1 MLSRLAA
8 DGVLVVHLAFI
19 LFVSLGA
26 LLVLRWP
33 HLAWVHLPAAAW
45 GAWVEL
51 AGRICPLT
59 PLEDRLRESG
69 GDVGTGGDF
78 IGRTLL
84 PLIYPTGLT
93 RTVQLALG
101 IGVLVVNGAIYALL
115 IARHV
120 RRRAAGL
127 SDANLESNHDHH
139 HS

>member
-26 LLVLRWP
+26 LLVLRRP
-33 HLAWVHLPAAAW
+33 RMAWVHLPAAAW

-69 GDVGTGGDF
+69 GDVVTGGDF

-84 PLIYPTGLT
+84 AVIYPTGLT

-120 RRRAAGL
+120 RRRSGGT
-127 SDANLESNHDHH
+127 ERREPGGQP
-139 HS
+139 